1 MKKSI
6 IVGLV
11 VGMIFMAGCTANSRA
26 KYWGGKEEFNLPA
39 NKKLVN
45 VTWKDNAMWYLVRG
59 MRNGEVAETYEFC
72 EKSGFGMIEG
82 KVIIK
87 EVIKYE

>member
-45 VTWKDNAMWYLVRG
+45 VTWKDNAMWYFVRE
-59 MRNGEVAETYEFC
+59 MRIGEVAETYEFC
-72 EKSGFGMIEG
+72 EKSGFGMIEA

-87 EVIKYE
+87 DVK

>member
-1 MKKSI
+1 MKTFMVMMI
-6 IVGLV
+6 GMVLLV
-11 VGMIFMAGCTANSRA
+11 GCTANSRA
-26 KYWGGKEEFNLPA
+26 KYCGGNVEFNLPA

-45 VTWKDNAMWYLVRG
+45 VTWKDNAMWYLVRE

-87 EVIKYE
+87 EVK

>member
-1 MKKSI
+1 MKTFM
-6 IVGLV
+6 VMM
-11 VGMIFMAGCTANSRA
+11 VGMVLLGGCTENSRA
-26 KYWGGKEEFNLPA
+26 KYCGGTSEFNLPA

-45 VTWKDNAMWYLVRG
+45 VTWKGNAMWYLVRE
-59 MRNGEVAETYEFC
+59 MRSGEVAEVYEFC

-87 EVIKYE
+87 EIK